1 MQFLYKPIKNQRQIG
16 KKRSY
21 DAIKWIVI
29 HYTGNY
35 SKGAD
40 AMAHYRYLQTA
51 IRYGSAHYFV
61 DDKQIIQVIG
71 DSFVA
76 WSVAD
81 NQGFGKFLNGCTNSN
96 SISIEMCVNSDSDQ
110 DKIYKNTLELT
121 KNLMQKFKVPV
132 ERVCRHY
139 DVSRK
144 DCPHNM
150 RENNWAKWWQ
160 FKKDIEKPIEW
171 QIDLSKDSEFGKGAV
186 KVIDKIE
193 VKKEHWAEKSFGRLR
208 DKGIDIHDKRFD
220 EPMTRGEVFAI
231 LDRVLEKFE
240 K

>member
-96 SISIEMCVNSDSDQ
+96 SISIEMCVNSDSDK
-110 DKIYKNTLELT
+110 DLVYKNTLELT

-150 RENNWAKWWQ
+150 REDNWSLWWQ
-160 FKKDIEKPIEW
+160 FKEDIKKPIEW
-171 QIDLSKDSEFGKGAV
+171 RIDLSKDSKFGDY
-186 KVIDKIE
+186 VIMDKKTNE
-193 VKKEHWAEKSFGRLR
+193 KKEHWAEESWKNLKE
-208 DKGIDIHDKRFD
+208 KGIDLHEKRFD
-220 EPMTRGEVFAI
+220 EPMTRGEVFAL

>member
-96 SISIEMCVNSDSDQ
+96 SISIEMCVNSDSDK
-110 DKIYKNTLELT
+110 DLVYKNTLELT

-150 RENNWAKWWQ
+150 REDNWSLWWQ
-160 FKKDIEKPIEW
+160 FKEDIKKPIEW
-171 QIDLSKDSEFGKGAV
+171 RIDLSKDSKFGDD
-186 KVIDKIE
+186 VIMDKKTNE
-193 VKKEHWAEKSFGRLR
+193 KKEHWAEESWKNLKE
-208 DKGIDIHDKRFD
+208 KGIDLHEKRFD
-220 EPMTRGEVFAI
+220 EPMTRGEVFAL